1 MIQIKRNME
10 TFEQTIIKIIDMKGR
25 ILHTQNMSKD
35 AGVNHLDISGSD
47 LSVGSYICRI
57 IRGNK
62 ERNIQFTKA

>member
-1 MIQIKRNME
+1 ME

-25 ILHTQNMSKD
+25 ILHTQKMHKD
-35 AGVNHLDISGSD
+35 SGMNYLSICGSD
-47 LSVGSYICRI
+47 LNVGSYICRV